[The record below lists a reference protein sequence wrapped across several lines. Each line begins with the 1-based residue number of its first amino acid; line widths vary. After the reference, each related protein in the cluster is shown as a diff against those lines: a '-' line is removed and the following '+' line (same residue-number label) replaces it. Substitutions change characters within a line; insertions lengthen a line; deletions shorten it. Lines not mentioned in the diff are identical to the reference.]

1 MLEDGVIWRREINI
15 STARK
20 GEVTATTAT
29 GEA

>member
-20 GEVTATTAT
+20 GEVTATAT